1 MMIFRERC
9 YNMLRYGYDFS
20 SKTHMKSRV
29 FTIFMICIILC
40 VMLSCKKRSPVIFCE
55 GVSTDGKGIN
65 CGTKFSTG
73 DLTAVI
79 LVDER
84 FETENLK
91 IVISRKTSYKN
102 EPVSVLNH
110 TVASD
115 KNSAN
120 VPLSLY
126 IEGDYVVE
134 AFGKD
139 DRTLGS
145 GNITIVDTY

>member
-1 MMIFRERC
+1 MIFRERF
-9 YNMLRYGYDFS
+9 YNMFRYGFDHKS
-20 SKTHMKSRV
+20 QTPMKARV
-29 FTIFMICIILC
+29 FSIFMICIILC
-40 VMLSCKKRSPVIFCE
+40 VMLSCKKRSPVVFCE
-55 GVSTDGKGIN
+55 GVTTDGKGIS

-79 LVDER
+79 QVDDR

-91 IVISRKTSYKN
+91 IVVSRKTSYKN
-102 EPVSVLNH
+102 ESVSVLNH
-110 TVASD
+110 KVASE
-115 KNSAN
+115 KNIAN